1 MTGLVKYF
9 VLGFI
14 VGFLPASI
22 IIFSSNNS
30 EVEVLSSNIEIA
42 TPTES
47 PTPFPTE
54 RPTPRPTR
62 KSTPTPSPTES
73 PSPTPTP
80 APPITSQEING
91 FVDRFAGQYNVDPNV
106 LRHIAICESGFNPN
120 AVNGAYV
127 GLFQFGPITWMTN
140 RVLIGENPN
149 PALRYDAEESVQ
161 TAAYML
167 STRGGK
173 FWPNCIPDGY

>member
-1 MTGLVKYF
+1 MNRLKKYF
-9 VLGFI
+9 VLGF
-14 VGFLPASI
+14 VFGFLPASI
-22 IIFSSNNS
+22 ILFSGKKDAP
-30 EVEVLSSNIEIA
+30 EVLSSTVE
-42 TPTES
+42 TVVTPEPTES
-47 PTPFPTE
+47 
-54 RPTPRPTR
+54 
-62 KSTPTPSPTES
+62 STPKPVKSPSPKPTKKPVQT

-80 APPITSQEING
+80 QPEIEQATSEQING

-149 PALRYDAEESVQ
+149 PALRYNAEESVQ

-173 FWPNCIPDGY
+173 FWPNCIPEGY

>member
-1 MTGLVKYF
+1 MNGLKKYF

-14 VGFLPASI
+14 FGFLPATI
-22 IIFSSNNS
+22 IVFSGNKT
-30 EVEVLSSNIEIA
+30 EAEVLSSNIEMA

-47 PTPFPTE
+47 PTPVSTK
-54 RPTPRPTR
+54 RPTPKPTR
-62 KSTPTPSPTES
+62 KPTPI
-73 PSPTPTP
+73 
-80 APPITSQEING
+80 PPITSQEING
-91 FVDRFAGQYNVDPNV
+91 FIDRFASQYAVDPNV
-106 LRHIAICESGFNPN
+106 LRYIAICESGFNPS

-149 PALRYDAEESVQ
+149 RELRLNAEESIQ